1 MEMKLLSIALLS
13 ALLIGCTASNLSHK
27 NSTTILEEGKIYC
40 SSENPKAIKF
50 YRAGYTAAQ
59 KEDFTKA
66 KLNYQKA
73 IDTDPLYCD
82 AMDNLGLIYRSEG
95 KITEAIQL
103 YSKSLQISPSNEIA
117 LINLAVAYKFNKQP
131 DKAIE
136 LYERLIDINPSNP
149 EGCYGMGN
157 TLASQLKFEEAVPYL
172 LKADQIYIDSNS
184 KYLHHSGYLLGKSYF
199 KQGKCSESIYF
210 IERSYD
216 QFRSDPEVNYY
227 LGICHLTEPFY
238 SITKARSYLEQAEK
252 SGAIIPESI
261 KTASLSEKPVYIN
274 FKK

>member
-1 MEMKLLSIALLS
+1 MKILSIILFG
-13 ALLIGCTASNLSHK
+13 ALLIGCAPASLTKK
-27 NSTTILEEGKIYC
+27 NDTTLLEDGKIYC
-40 SSENPKAIKF
+40 SSKNQKARKF
-50 YRAGYTAAQ
+50 YSAGHAAAL
-59 KEDFTKA
+59 KKDFSNA

-103 YSKSLQISPSNEIA
+103 YSRSLEISPNNEVA

-131 DKAIE
+131 DKAFE
-136 LYERLIDINPSNP
+136 LYRRVIDTNPANP
-149 EGCYGMGN
+149 EGYYGIGN
-157 TLASQLKFEEAVPYL
+157 TFVKELKFEEAIPYL

-184 KYLHHSGYLLGKSYF
+184 THIHHSGYLLGKAYF
-199 KQGKCSESIYF
+199 KQGQCSESIYF
-210 IERSYD
+210 MERSYD
-216 QFRSDPEVNYY
+216 QFKPDAEVNYY
-227 LGICHLTEPFY
+227 LGVCHLTKPFY

-261 KTASLSEKPVYIN
+261 KAASLSTKPVYID